1 MTSEGPT
8 ISRQLI
14 ADALMVNVDT
24 LPEGDL
30 PLGRFADRYVA
41 LISVDEDAYGTHP
54 EVWTADLMFDLVR
67 DHPELAFE
75 AIRATLDRCSTP
87 EQVAMLAAGPI
98 EDLLTEHGPDWIDRI
113 EAEAGASDR
122 FRYALTGVWKNEIKA
137 LIWARVEAVRGGP
150 SLDDGDPVPP
160 A

>member
-1 MTSEGPT
+1 MSGDLT

-14 ADALMVNVDT
+14 ADALMVDVAT

-30 PLGRFADRYVA
+30 PLPRFADRYLS

-67 DHPELAFE
+67 DHRDMAFE
-75 AIRATLDRCSTP
+75 AIRATLARCTTP
-87 EQVAMLAAGPI
+87 EQVAMLAAGPL
-98 EDLLTEHGPDWIDRI
+98 EDLLTEHGPEMIDRVLA
-113 EAEAGASDR
+113 EAEASDR
-122 FRYALTGVWKNEIKA
+122 FRYALTGVWKNEIKPMV
-137 LIWARVEAVRGGP
+137 WARLESARTGP
-150 SLDDGDPVPP
+150 SLDGGDPVPP